1 MAPVSSQS
9 ADGSH
14 VGEATSFGSTED
26 HLVSAGACNCEP
38 KMCYDQNIQNSP
50 ASYDMDVAPVKREC
64 IGECSKSRNS
74 DDFSFILNEPF
85 LDSFDKFPNAD
96 EGFIEAND
104 LSNPFETR
112 TTAADMLEEYLDA
125 GDDSSFYLA
134 CDPEM
139 IFASDDLFSNQ
150 TLLPQMVRIRL
161 RFPRVYY
168 TYFII

>member
-26 HLVSAGACNCEP
+26 LLVSAGACNCEP
-38 KMCYDQNIQNSP
+38 KVLCYDQHIQNSP
-50 ASYDMDVAPVKREC
+50 ASYDMDVTPVKREC

-74 DDFSFILNEPF
+74 DDFSFMLNEPF

-112 TTAADMLEEYLDA
+112 TTAFDMLEEYLDA
-125 GDDSSFYLA
+125 GDDSSFYLE

-139 IFASDDLFSNQ
+139 IFGSDDLFSNQ
-150 TLLPQMVRIRL
+150 TLLPQMVRIHL
-161 RFPRVYY
+161 RFPCVYY
-168 TYFII
+168 TYII